1 MLIREAR
8 EDAQFR
14 KDLALTM
21 QESTSRFNESIKM
34 SVKLWFLWV
43 LSKRIATYPQE
54 DEGIYTPLLGPQNQQ
69 DPGSNVKFYYRL

>member
-34 SVKLWFLWV
+34 SSDAMV
-43 LSKRIATYPQE
+43 S
-54 DEGIYTPLLGPQNQQ
+54 LGAGLCQ
-69 DPGSNVKFYYRL
+69 SIEML